1 MLIGSNG
8 EKQGLVAFSVALE
21 SARVASLDL
30 VQVSP
35 SDANPVVC
43 KLLDYGKHVFDK
55 KKSLSSSKVKVKRNT
70 TKEIKFRP
78 STDIGDYNIK
88 LKKVKSFI
96 LDGDK
101 TKISVRFR
109 GREILNSDMGLN
121 LLNRLRDELEDI
133 AQVDQEPSLE
143 GRQLLNGS
151 FSFKEEVNINF
162 YKKNNMGYKLKTHS
176 GAAKRFKK
184 TGSSVK
190 SKSAN
195 RNHILTKQST
205 KRKRH
210 NRGLNKLSGIVLKM
224 ASKLIRR

>member
-8 EKQGLVAFSVALE
+8 EKLGLLSFSEAIE
-21 SARVASLDL
+21 KAKDASLDL

-35 SDANPVVC
+35 SNSDPVVC
-43 KLLDYGKHVFDK
+43 KLLDYGKHIFDK

-78 STDIGDYNIK
+78 STDIGDYKIK

-121 LLNRLRDELEDI
+121 LLNKLRDELEDI
-133 AQVDQEPSLE
+133 AQVDQEPTLE
-143 GRQLLNGS
+143 GRQLLMVLS
-151 FSFKEEVNINF
+151 PL
-162 YKKNNMGYKLKTHS
+162 KKK
-176 GAAKRFKK
+176 
-184 TGSSVK
+184 
-190 SKSAN
+190 
-195 RNHILTKQST
+195 
-205 KRKRH
+205 
-210 NRGLNKLSGIVLKM
+210 
-224 ASKLIRR
+224 